1 MQIVCSQGLFA
12 KPKDFIAQNLT
23 TVVFLEAY
31 PCLFMRGTPVVSA
44 MPMALIG
51 RLIASVRV
59 DYGDTMST
67 EHFAVRQSRVGHL
80 WPPIKAL
87 LEPFLIQKPK

>member
-1 MQIVCSQGLFA
+1 M
-12 KPKDFIAQNLT
+12 
-23 TVVFLEAY
+23 
-31 PCLFMRGTPVVSA
+31 VSA
-44 MPMALIG
+44 MPMAVIG

>member
-1 MQIVCSQGLFA
+1 MH
-12 KPKDFIAQNLT
+12 
-23 TVVFLEAY
+23 
-31 PCLFMRGTPVVSA
+31 GTPVVSA

>member
-1 MQIVCSQGLFA
+1 M
-12 KPKDFIAQNLT
+12 D
-23 TVVFLEAY
+23 
-31 PCLFMRGTPVVSA
+31 GTPVVSA

-67 EHFAVRQSRVGHL
+67 EHVEVRQSRVGPL
-80 WPPIKAL
+80 WPFIKAL
-87 LEPFLIQKPK
+87 LEPFLIKKPK

>member
-1 MQIVCSQGLFA
+1 MG
-12 KPKDFIAQNLT
+12 
-23 TVVFLEAY
+23 
-31 PCLFMRGTPVVSA
+31 RTPAVSA

-67 EHFAVRQSRVGHL
+67 EHFAVRQSRVGPL
-80 WPPIKAL
+80 SSVMQIFTA
-87 LEPFLIQKPK
+87 IITY